1 MRWIALGLA
10 WLALLTTPVSA
21 QNTTRL
27 IISNNVK
34 WTFTAFALNGA
45 SQTLIAAQTPG
56 TSNSTGFIVVNPT
69 GNATVYV
76 DISGGTATTA
86 RGIPV
91 AAGTMLS
98 FQGQSGPYNAVTV
111 IGTNAQTLELY
122 TGQRI
127 CGSSGR

>member
-1 MRWIALGLA
+1 MRWLLLA
-10 WLALLTTPVSA
+10 FIWLALIVGAPADA

-34 WTFTAFALNGA
+34 WSYTAFALNGS

-56 TSNSTGFIVVNPT
+56 STNATGFIVVNPS

-76 DISGGTATTA
+76 DISGGTATSS

-122 TGQRI
+122 TGQ
-127 CGSSGR
+127 